1 MLNKILLGVALL
13 SYCVLSSA
21 QEVSD
26 QDKDKLYITDQLRL
40 SLYKTPS
47 SQSPVIKLLRS
58 GDLLEIDELSGP
70 YALVT
75 APGGVRG
82 WVKRGFLVSN
92 PTSNLLL
99 RDEKQKTQQLTAE
112 IERLGNSKAV
122 IEQYEK
128 DMDKLVVKI
137 DELET
142 QKQQATESIAELQQL
157 VEAKQLE
164 IDRKEGV
171 ENDNTEALLVLR
183 DTFKSYWQLIVP
195 MIALIILLS
204 FLVSKMIVE
213 ARIKSKFHGIKI
225 W

>member
-1 MLNKILLGVALL
+1 MSIKILLGVALL
-13 SYCVLSSA
+13 SYCVLLSA

-40 SLYKTPS
+40 SLYQS
-47 SQSPVIKLLRS
+47 ANSQSPVLKLLRS
-58 GDLLEIDELSGP
+58 GDLLIIDELSGP

-75 APGGVRG
+75 APGGVKG

-99 RDEKQKTQQLTAE
+99 RDEKQKTEQLTAE
-112 IERLGNSKAV
+112 IEKLGNSKVV
-122 IEQYEK
+122 IEQYEQ

-142 QKQQATESIAELQQL
+142 ERQQATETIAELQQL

-164 IDRKEGV
+164 IDLKGD
-171 ENDNTEALLVLR
+171 DNVPALLVLR
-183 DTFKSYWQLIVP
+183 DTFKNYWQLIIP
-195 MIALIILLS
+195 MIAVLILLS
-204 FLVSKMIVE
+204 FLVSKVIVE

>member
-1 MLNKILLGVALL
+1 MLNKIILGVALL
-13 SYCVLSSA
+13 SYCVLLSA

-40 SLYKTPS
+40 SLYQDAN
-47 SQSPVIKLLRS
+47 SQSPVLKLLRS
-58 GDLLEIDELSGP
+58 GDLLVVEELSGP

-75 APGGVRG
+75 APGGVKG

-99 RDEKQKTQQLTAE
+99 RDEKQKTLQLTAE
-112 IERLGNSKAV
+112 IEKLGNSKV
-122 IEQYEK
+122 IIEQYEQ

-137 DELET
+137 DQLET
-142 QKQQATESIAELQQL
+142 ERQQATESIAELQQL

-164 IDRKEGV
+164 IDLKGE
-171 ENDNTEALLVLR
+171 DNVPALLVLR
-183 DTFKSYWQLIVP
+183 DTFKNYWQFIIP
-195 MIALIILLS
+195 MIAVLILLS
-204 FLVSKMIVE
+204 FLVSKVIVE

>member
-1 MLNKILLGVALL
+1 MLNKIILGVALL
-13 SYCVLSSA
+13 SYCVLLSA

-40 SLYKTPS
+40 SLYQDAN
-47 SQSPVIKLLRS
+47 SQSPVLKLLRS
-58 GDLLEIDELSGP
+58 GDLLVVEELSGP

-75 APGGVRG
+75 APGGVKG

-112 IERLGNSKAV
+112 IEKLGNSKVV
-122 IEQYEK
+122 IEQYEQ

-137 DELET
+137 DQLET
-142 QKQQATESIAELQQL
+142 ERQQATESIAELQQL

-164 IDRKEGV
+164 IDLKGE
-171 ENDNTEALLVLR
+171 DNVPALLVLR
-183 DTFKSYWQLIVP
+183 DTFKNYWQFIIP
-195 MIALIILLS
+195 MIAVLILLS
-204 FLVSKMIVE
+204 FLVSKVIVE

>member
-1 MLNKILLGVALL
+1 MSIKILLGVALL
-13 SYCVLSSA
+13 SYCVLLSA

-40 SLYKTPS
+40 SLYQS
-47 SQSPVIKLLRS
+47 ANSQSPVLKLLRS
-58 GDLLEIDELSGP
+58 GDLLIIDELSGP

-75 APGGVRG
+75 APGGVKG

-99 RDEKQKTQQLTAE
+99 RDEKQKTEQLTAE
-112 IERLGNSKAV
+112 IEKLGNSKVV
-122 IEQYEK
+122 IEHYEQ

-142 QKQQATESIAELQQL
+142 ERQQATETIAELQQL

-164 IDRKEGV
+164 IDLKGD
-171 ENDNTEALLVLR
+171 DNVPALLVLR
-183 DTFKSYWQLIVP
+183 DTFKNYWQLIIP
-195 MIALIILLS
+195 MIAVLILLS
-204 FLVSKMIVE
+204 FLVSKVIVE